1 MIKCSQESHRPG
13 GHNLPAAP
21 ATKTTDSMQQGV
33 FGQDEHRIEAMMR
46 GDDLSNH
53 GNRAGCG
60 NKTFRDKLN

>member
-33 FGQDEHRIEAMMR
+33 FGQDEHRIEAR
-46 GDDLSNH
+46 GDDLS
-53 GNRAGCG
+53 
-60 NKTFRDKLN
+60 DKKNWL